1 MRRGASLLELLVA
14 LLLLELV
21 GLGALSAALTADR
34 IGRRLG
40 LASQTDAE
48 RWSRLRASAVDPGC
62 DDSLPP
68 RLGSVDWGAL
78 QAGVIA
84 AILPCVL
91 IYLLLQKYYVAGFL
105 NGAVK

>member
-40 LASQTDAE
+40 LARQTDAE
-48 RWSRLRASAVDPGC
+48 RWSRYRASEVDPSC
-62 DDSLPP
+62 DDSLAP
-68 RLGSVDWGAL
+68 RLGTVSWPAVSGRPAATLSVRCGR
-78 QAGVIA
+78 
-84 AILPCVL
+84 
-91 IYLLLQKYYVAGFL
+91 
-105 NGAVK
+105 